1 MPNQQEGRQYGPQK
15 RLKPRA
21 GGIQRREKNTF
32 HWRREKDFME
42 VAELC
47 WALKLSQISA
57 GGATHWRLDT
67 DASTMQH
74 ELKSSKGCKEA
85 GQWGVLGGWGKYGRE
100 SGVGKSRE
108 NARD

>member
-1 MPNQQEGRQYGPQK
+1 
-15 RLKPRA
+15 
-21 GGIQRREKNTF
+21 
-32 HWRREKDFME
+32 ME